1 MPSVRFLADMNLSP
15 ITVRGLRT
23 AGWDVVRVSDFLGA
37 STPDPVVLDLARSQ
51 GRTLLT
57 LDLDFSA
64 ILALQR
70 LQTPSLLTLRLTLA
84 SPHQVLQTL
93 LRVLPAVLDDLATGA
108 AVTVDETTIRVRS
121 LPITT

>member
-1 MPSVRFLADMNLSP
+1 MPSVRLLADMNLSP
-15 ITVRGLRT
+15 ITVCGLRA
-23 AGWDVVRVSDFLGA
+23 AGWDVVRVSDFLPA
-37 STPDPVVLDLARSQ
+37 STPDPLVLGLARSQ
-51 GRTLLT
+51 GRALLT

-93 LRVLPAVLDDLATGA
+93 LRVLPAVQDDLATGS
-108 AVTVDETTIRVRS
+108 AVTVDETTIRIRS